1 MFYKSIARND
11 LDEICELIRGRD
23 VCADVNQ
30 QRLQTGSFK
39 YEIVVFI
46 PKKHYKFGQI
56 IEIVIVLKAGESVW
70 VEDIFTET
78 KIQAGFDLAM
88 GRLDEARKRIKAEE
102 EAEKERQEQARER
115 AEKLLHDQLRAL
127 LEAQQAELRSETTLA
142 LEALELVRPGQWM
155 PEIPIDAQ
163 VIKTAYRK
171 AAKKHHPDAGGS
183 ESEFKRIHA
192 AYERLQKVYSRS

>member
-11 LDEICELIRGRD
+11 LDEICELIRGQD
-23 VCADVNQ
+23 VCADVS
-30 QRLQTGSFK
+30 RERRHTGSFK

-46 PKKHYKFGQI
+46 PKKHARFGQI
-56 IEIVIVLKAGESVW
+56 IEAVTVLKAGESVW

-102 EAEKERQEQARER
+102 EAEKESAKEFQEESDYVSQFRVR
-115 AEKLLHDQLRAL
+115 Y
-127 LEAQQAELRSETTLA
+127 ETTLA

-192 AYERLQKVYSRS
+192 AYERLQKVYSGS

>member
-1 MFYKSIARND
+1 MFYKSLNRRD
-11 LDEICELIRGRD
+11 LEEICQMLINRGHDAFWLFDKELH
-23 VCADVNQ
+23 VSFESSYTAD
-30 QRLQTGSFK
+30 
-39 YEIVVFI
+39 
-46 PKKHYKFGQI
+46 GQKCRWHFHH
-56 IEIVIVLKAGESVW
+56 VLKLGEAVW

-78 KIQAGFDLAM
+78 KIQAAFDLAM
-88 GRLDEARKRIKAEE
+88 IRLDEARKRYEE
-102 EAEKERQEQARER
+102 FKKERQEQARER